1 MVYGRVL
8 FSGHMIQHMLLVM
21 VVPLPMVL
29 GAPITL
35 LMRAAPA
42 RQDGSRG
49 FREWILILIH
59 SRYLRFWA
67 HPIVASINFA
77 GSLVVFYWGG
87 LMWPAL
93 KTHVGHE
100 IMIIHFL
107 AAGYLF
113 SAALVGIDPGTKRYP
128 PAISFL
134 ILLITMAFHAFF
146 GISIMGATILIE
158 GDWFGNMGQ
167 EWISAIDDQQL
178 GGGIAWGIGEIPTLL
193 MAIIAAVHWNQQ
205 SEREAKRADRSEART
220 GDAELRAYN
229 EMLERLNKAQ
239 KN

>member
-1 MVYGRVL
+1 
-8 FSGHMIQHMLLVM
+8 ML
-21 VVPLPMVL
+21 
-29 GAPITL
+29 
-35 LMRAAPA
+35 
-42 RQDGSRG
+42 
-49 FREWILILIH
+49 LIH

-100 IMIIHFL
+100 IMIVHFL
-107 AAGYLF
+107 VAGYLF
-113 SAALVGIDPGTKRYP
+113 AAALVGIDPGTKRYP

-146 GISIMGATILIE
+146 GISIMGATVLIE

-167 EWISAIDDQQL
+167 EWISAIEDQQL
-178 GGGIAWGIGEIPTLL
+178 GGGIAWGIGELPTLL

-205 SEREAKRADRSEART
+205 SEREAKRRDRSEDRT

-239 KN
+239 RK